1 MSSVPR
7 TDPALLHDDERIVGA
22 WSAAAARRFVTWL
35 LSGVVGLL
43 VVVFAFNA
51 VVDPYGTLG
60 TGLFPTVT
68 PQDSSAKVQL
78 LEALKQPPQ
87 VVVLGS
93 SRAMRIEPSYIAQ
106 KTGLRSFNAAV
117 RSGTPLDA
125 WAFANFIHDYFRGA
139 PPRYLWMLDINAFQY
154 QSPAIHDNLFHTPQ
168 LSRYFPTAD
177 RNSLSLSDLWT
188 MLSWQTTRDSLR
200 SVRADIR
207 GLPPVVKRDR
217 RAPGEF
223 TPDGGRAIGDFGD
236 PNVGSGAGL
245 DVRIK
250 ATAKEAEA
258 EFAKPAFSAEPR
270 RYFER
275 TLAAMNSW
283 GIQPVF
289 VLTPIHPTLHKLIG
303 PLGWDKRH
311 QKVLG
316 YLASLHSKYRFTVI
330 DMTSTATF
338 GGTPDGFYD
347 GSHMK
352 VANLR
357 LMLDAVIARDPG
369 LD

>member
-1 MSSVPR
+1 VSSATR
-7 TDPALLHDDERIVGA
+7 TDPVLRHDDERIMGA
-22 WSAAAARRFVTWL
+22 WSGGAARRFVIWL
-35 LSGVVGLL
+35 LLGLAGLL
-43 VVVFAFNA
+43 AAVLAFNA

-68 PQDSSAKVQL
+68 PQDSSTKVQL

-106 KTGLRSFNAAV
+106 RTGLRSFNAAV

-125 WAFANFIHDYFRGA
+125 WAFANFIHDHFQGA
-139 PPRYLWMLDINAFQY
+139 KPRYLWMLDINAFQY
-154 QSPAIHDNLFHTPQ
+154 QAPAIHDNLFHTPQ
-168 LSRYFPTAD
+168 LARYFPSSD
-177 RNSLSLSDLWT
+177 QNSLSLSDLWT
-188 MLSWQTTRDSLR
+188 MLSWQTTRASLR

-207 GLPPVVKRDR
+207 GVPPVVKTDR

-223 TPDGGRAIGDFGD
+223 TPDGGRVYGDFGD
-236 PNVGSGAGL
+236 PNVQAGAGL
-245 DVRIK
+245 GVRIK

-258 EFAKPAFSAEPR
+258 EFTKPAFTAEPK

-275 TLAAMNSW
+275 TLAAMNRW
-283 GIQPVF
+283 GIHPLL

-303 PLGWDKRH
+303 PLGWDERH
-311 QKVLG
+311 QQVLD
-316 YLASLHSKYRFTVI
+316 YLAGLQSRYQFTVV

-338 GGTPDGFYD
+338 GGSPDAFYD
-347 GSHMK
+347 GTHMK
-352 VANLR
+352 VPNLR

>member
-1 MSSVPR
+1 VTSV
-7 TDPALLHDDERIVGA
+7 TQTESALRHDDDRIVGG
-22 WSAAAARRFVTWL
+22 WSAVAARRFVVWL
-35 LSGVVGLL
+35 LLGVAGLL
-43 VVVFAFNA
+43 AAVLALNA
-51 VVDPYGTLG
+51 IVDPYGTLG

-68 PQDSSAKVQL
+68 PQDSSTKVRL
-78 LEALKQPPQ
+78 LEALDKPPQ
-87 VVVLGS
+87 LVVLGS
-93 SRAMRIEPSYIAQ
+93 SRAMRIEPSYIAK

-125 WAFANFIHDYFRGA
+125 WAFANFIHDRFHGA
-139 PPRYLWMLDINAFQY
+139 QPRYLWMLDINAFQY
-154 QSPAIHDNLFHTPQ
+154 QSPAIHANLFHTPA
-168 LSRYFPTAD
+168 LSRYFPSGD
-177 RNSLSLSDLWT
+177 QHSLSLSDLWT

-207 GLPPVVKRDR
+207 GVPPVVKSDR

-223 TPDGGRAIGDFGD
+223 TRDGGRAYGDFGD

-245 DVRIK
+245 GVRIK

-258 EFAKPAFSAEPR
+258 EFTKPAFTSEPR
-270 RYFER
+270 SYFER
-275 TLAAMNSW
+275 TLAAMNRW
-283 GIQPVF
+283 GIRPLL

-303 PLGWDKRH
+303 PLGWDERH
-311 QKVLG
+311 QQVLD
-316 YLASLHSKYRFTVI
+316 YLDGLKARYRFTVI

-338 GGTPDGFYD
+338 GGTPDAFYD
-347 GSHMK
+347 GTHMK
-352 VANLR
+352 VPNLR

>member
-1 MSSVPR
+1 VSSVTR
-7 TDPALLHDDERIVGA
+7 TDAALSHDDERIVGT
-22 WSAAAARRFVTWL
+22 WGGAAARRFVIWL
-35 LSGVVGLL
+35 LLGVVGLL
-43 VVVFAFNA
+43 AAVLAFNA

-68 PQDSSAKVQL
+68 PQDSSTKVQL
-78 LEALKQPPQ
+78 LEALKQSPQ

-125 WAFANFIHDYFRGA
+125 WAFANFINDHFHGA
-139 PPRYLWMLDINAFQY
+139 NPRYLWMLDINAFQY
-154 QSPAIHDNLFHTPQ
+154 QAPAIHDNLFHTPQ
-168 LSRYFPTAD
+168 LSQYFPSAD
-177 RNSLSLSDLWT
+177 QNSLSLSDLWT

-207 GLPPVVKRDR
+207 GVPPVVKADR

-223 TPDGGRAIGDFGD
+223 TRDGGRASGDFGD
-236 PNVGSGAGL
+236 PNVASGAGL
-245 DVRIK
+245 AVRIK

-258 EFAKPAFSAEPR
+258 EFTKPAFNDEPR

-275 TLAAMNSW
+275 TLAAMNRW
-283 GIQPVF
+283 GIHPLL

-303 PLGWDKRH
+303 PLGWDERH
-311 QKVLG
+311 QKVLD
-316 YLASLHSKYRFTVI
+316 YLARLTSKYQFTVI

-338 GGTPDGFYD
+338 GGSPDAFYD
-347 GSHMK
+347 GTHMR
-352 VANLR
+352 VSNLR
-357 LMLDAVIARDPG
+357 LMLSAVIARDPG